1 LLAVVLG
8 LAATPALASELSLGV
23 YEHDIDDTFSFGHTE
38 HGKQIVIG
46 ARTAPID
53 ELAFIWRPRAHVI
66 AGFNTAGGTD
76 YLAAGLSWRL
86 NFGGDRFYFEPGIG
100 AAIHNGS
107 VDLPS
112 PYEPG
117 LTPAEQARRLYNW
130 THKLDLGS
138 RVLFEPEWSLGW
150 RATDRLSLEI
160 SWIHLSHA
168 QLAGE
173 QNPGLGD
180 FGLRA
185 VYRFGVDRGRSPPP
199 PPPPSTRRDAF
210 PKGRLPVNPPDVAQ
224 SAPEDRRPVNPP
236 SQLAQTAPSARVDP
250 PQDRLPVNP
259 PAAAPARLA
268 QAAPDLTAALPA
280 PRRPAALPPRAAVA
294 RAPARTRSDDAAVVQ
309 IAASATPQAAARAL
323 DEISEELAGWPNAP
337 GGRVQKA
344 VVNGAV
350 VYRALVDGF
359 DDSRSAESF
368 CARLRAAGQA
378 CFVRASR

>member
-1 LLAVVLG
+1 MGRVSSLSAILLG
-8 LAATPALASELSLGV
+8 LTAMPACASELSLGV

-38 HGKQIVIG
+38 HGKQIVVG
-46 ARTAPID
+46 ARTAALD

-76 YLAAGLSWRL
+76 YLAAGLSWRF

-117 LTPAEQARRLYNW
+117 LTPAEQAKRLYNW

-150 RATDRLSLEI
+150 RATDRLSIEI

-168 QLAGE
+168 QLAGK

-185 VYRFGVDRGRSPPP
+185 VYRFGLDRGRPEPRMATDYPKPPRDRLPVNPADTQYAAVDASAQGRQPVNRSDSAAPSVASPPE
-199 PPPPSTRRDAF
+199 
-210 PKGRLPVNPPDVAQ
+210 GRLPVNPPDQLVTQ
-224 SAPEDRRPVNPP
+224 QIAPPGPPEERLPPVVLRASPP
-236 SQLAQTAPSARVDP
+236 PAVVKSSSSARKG
-250 PQDRLPVNP
+250 
-259 PAAAPARLA
+259 
-268 QAAPDLTAALPA
+268 
-280 PRRPAALPPRAAVA
+280 
-294 RAPARTRSDDAAVVQ
+294 DAVQ
-309 IAASATPQAAARAL
+309 IAATSTPDGAERAL
-323 DEISEELAGWPNAP
+323 DEIKVEMAAWPSPP
-337 GGRVQKA
+337 GGRIEKA
-344 VVNGAV
+344 IVHGSV

-359 DDSRSAESF
+359 EDTQAAQAF
-368 CARLRAAGQA
+368 CANLRAAGRA
-378 CFVRASR
+378 CFVRGG